1 MYLGQALLELLK
13 DNKSYNCVCTN
24 NKGIWIDSNYRLCNY
39 SDGSTYSLTYADLI
53 GNDWYPEMD
62 FTLHANTPTIE
73 NLTQTNNNGKYYW
86 EYINILKKGKG
97 IYRPHSNAEIL
108 GRRETFSN
116 EITNISASDLVC
128 SDWLVIPLTR
138 LPKDMNSDNSRSNKM
153 KETMGDIM
161 NSLDKTIKQCQSNID
176 IIKNA
181 ISEDFIG
188 SFSWALIKIKRGVRM
203 TRKGW
208 NGKGLFVVYQKGYP
222 EGIKCNAQTAEAWGI
237 NEGDLF
243 KCEPYLQI
251 NTVNGSHAMWVPSIG
266 DLLANDWEEYIMED
280 K

>member
-13 DNKSYNCVCTN
+13 DNNSYTCVCN
-24 NKGIWIDSNYRLCNY
+24 NDKAIWIDSTYSLRNC

-62 FTLHANTPTIE
+62 FILHSNSPTIE
-73 NLTQTNNNGKYYW
+73 NLAQTNNNGKHYW
-86 EYINILKKGKG
+86 EYIDILKNGKG
-97 IYRPHSNAEIL
+97 IYRPHRNVVIL
-108 GRRETFSN
+108 GRPELFLN
-116 EITNISASDLVC
+116 EIIDISAYDLVC
-128 SDWLVIPLTR
+128 SDWLVIPSTG

-181 ISEDFIG
+181 IGDDFIG
-188 SFSWALIKIKRGVRM
+188 SFSWTLIKLKRGVRM

-243 KCEPYLQI
+243 KCEPYFQI

-266 DLLANDWEEYIMED
+266 DLLANDWEEYTMED